1 MAAVLATGAN
11 AWCADGA
18 SSAIDLSSTSFF
30 KQSPDR
36 ATNGASIQG
45 RSVFKSQ
52 WSAIDAVAQVQAN
65 AFLNDRS
72 SITPEATEAYFSTN
86 SGFSTLHRFTL
97 GRRKFDW
104 SVGDDH
110 WGLGNWNSR
119 FVWNPLRPQAVGLT
133 GLTYE
138 YQSRMISIRVMG
150 SNFHIPERGSPLK
163 IVDGKLYYSNPD
175 AAVPLESVSM
185 MNQNVPLYYSLNM
198 PTLRELTVH
207 SSLLAQVRVGEAGR
221 GPWASFSMGT
231 KPMNAADLTAEASL
245 NILPQPVIR
254 AELYPRIL
262 SHDLMTIEGGMIHED
277 LKLWGSVTRETPIL
291 APTPSGRSTAPVGP
305 ATIGS
310 MGTDIRL
317 TGRLQLSASLLSIL
331 EDLPA
336 PVAGSVQIALPS
348 RYRFKRATQ
357 FSLDWQANSR
367 LSTRASW
374 VRDYEQASGWISA
387 QARYQMGSGHRFEA
401 WSLGMG
407 ADFFQIG
414 SSQGFLA
421 AYQDNGRLQGM
432 VSYAF

>member
-1 MAAVLATGAN
+1 MATGAS
-11 AWCADGA
+11 AWGAEGA
-18 SSAIDLSSTSFF
+18 SSAIDLSSTSYF

-36 ATNGASIQG
+36 LTTGANLQG
-45 RSVFKSQ
+45 RSIFKSE
-52 WSAIDAVAQVQAN
+52 WSGMDAVARVQVN

-72 SITPEATEAYFSTN
+72 AITPEATEAYLSTN
-86 SGFSTLHRFTL
+86 AKFSCLHRFTL
-97 GRRKFDW
+97 GRRAFDW
-104 SVGDDH
+104 SVGDDK
-110 WGLGNWNSR
+110 WALGNWNSR
-119 FVWNPLRPQAVGLT
+119 FVWNPLRPQTVGLT

-138 YQSRMISIRVMG
+138 YRSQMVSIRVMG
-150 SNFHIPERGSPLK
+150 SHFNIPERGSPLK

-198 PTLRELTVH
+198 PALNQLLFKTTLIG
-207 SSLLAQVRVGEAGR
+207 QVRVGEKDR
-221 GPWASFSMGT
+221 GPWASFASGV

-245 NILPQPVIR
+245 KILPEPVIT
-254 AELYPRIL
+254 ADLYPRIL
-262 SHDLMTIEGGMIHED
+262 SHQLTTLEGGILHED
-277 LKLWGSVTRETPIL
+277 LKLWGSFTRENPIL
-291 APTPSGRSTAPVGP
+291 ESIPSGRSTAPVGP

-317 TGRLQLSASLLSIL
+317 TSRLQLSASLLSIF

-336 PVAGSVQIALPS
+336 VEAGSVKIALPS

-357 FSLDWQANSR
+357 FGLDWQANSR
-367 LSTRASW
+367 LSTRLSW

-387 QARYQMGSGHRFEA
+387 QARYELGSGHKFEA

-414 SSQGFLA
+414 AGQGFLA
-421 AYQDNGRLQGM
+421 AYQDNGRVQGS